1 MTFEFL
7 LKAVG
12 RLLNKEQRSR
22 AAARDEE
29 DEAEESYD
37 SDNPFPDVV
46 VIEFR
51 DVLDLHSIP
60 PRQVRAVVEDYLT
73 DAHRIGVPWVR
84 IIHGK
89 GVGVQREIVRAILAE
104 SVHVVEYKDAP
115 PEAGGWGATLVT
127 LRVGL
132 NSDER
137 RNSALDAGE

>member
-1 MTFEFL
+1 MTFESL
-7 LKAVG
+7 LRAVG
-12 RLLNKEQRSR
+12 RLLNKEQRSP
-22 AAARDEE
+22 AAAGEE
-29 DEAEESYD
+29 GVEAEESCD

-60 PRQVRAVVEDYLT
+60 PRQVRAVVEDYIM
-73 DAHRIGVPWVR
+73 DAHQTGVPWVR

-104 SVHVVEYKDAP
+104 SAHVLEYRDAP

-127 LRVGL
+127 LRTGRT
-132 NSDER
+132 SGER
-137 RNSALDAGE
+137 RDSSLDAGE